1 MINKLVLGSAQWGIR
16 YGINNTNGIPSTNS
30 LNEILKIS
38 IKNNITHIDTAS
50 SYGDAEERIGKIG
63 KGCFNIITKIGNN
76 TSDHDIKEFVKNS
89 IIKTKSS
96 SLYAC
101 LFHNYK
107 DLINKPFLWDD
118 LILAKKEGFIN
129 KIGFSLY
136 HPDELKILLELN
148 FFPDIIQVPYN
159 LLDRKFESDIER
171 LSKKGVEIH
180 VRSIFLQGLLL
191 NKKLRKKIVFNNEF
205 QIWNYF
211 DKWLLENKF
220 SPLEACISHV
230 NSNKFIDKIII
241 GVENPNQLSEIINAF
256 KIPAKAMPRP
266 SVEFNEELFNPS
278 KWK

>member
-1 MINKLVLGSAQWGIR
+1 M
-16 YGINNTNGIPSTNS
+16 
-30 LNEILKIS
+30 
-38 IKNNITHIDTAS
+38 
-50 SYGDAEERIGKIG
+50 
-63 KGCFNIITKIGNN
+63 
-76 TSDHDIKEFVKNS
+76 
-89 IIKTKSS
+89 
-96 SLYAC
+96 
-101 LFHNYK
+101 
-107 DLINKPFLWDD
+107 
-118 LILAKKEGFIN
+118 
-129 KIGFSLY
+129 
-136 HPDELKILLELN
+136 ELN

-256 KIPAKAMPRP
+256 KIPAKSMPRP
-266 SVEFNEELFNPS
+266 SVEFKEELFNPS